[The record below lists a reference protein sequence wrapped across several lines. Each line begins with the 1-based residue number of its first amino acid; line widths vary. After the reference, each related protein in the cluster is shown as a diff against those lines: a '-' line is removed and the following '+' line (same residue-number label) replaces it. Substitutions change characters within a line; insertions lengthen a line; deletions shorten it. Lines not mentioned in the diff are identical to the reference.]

1 MKTKIF
7 LLILLLAFAIQPNIH
22 GLDSESLQAKKD
34 QKALQ
39 HEVTVTLKLV
49 QVFVTDK
56 KRNPITDLTKDDFIL
71 YDNGK
76 LQTITD
82 FEKHILTEPKK
93 KIEEKLEETK
103 LPPSQKIPARMNRK
117 FIFLLNIDRNDAA
130 GVGNSRK
137 AALHFLD
144 TQVQPADEVGV
155 FSYSR
160 YYGLTIHEYLTLDH
174 KKAKEAIN
182 RIEEIPGIRP
192 RSSTEI
198 TLGSEMAKAEG
209 AIGGIKGKEGQS
221 TSSKSEIPSSSPI
234 NFRFV
239 ENPGDPDNIEAR
251 TSNYI
256 QSIKE
261 LSKALR
267 YIPGYKNIILFSGG
281 IPRPLLFSP
290 RQKFREDYEEMA
302 QELATSS
309 SPVYTVNTIGIKR
322 DQSLELLSRLSG
334 GKYFHNIENYKQI
347 SEQIQNITSN
357 YYVLGYYIN
366 ETWDGKYHKIKIK
379 VNRKGCE
386 VNAQQGYFNP
396 KNFAEFTDIEKQL
409 HLIDL
414 ALGDNPYFQEPLNF
428 PLIALPCSPQKKSN
442 LVLLSEIQLDK
453 IEEALGGKTELV
465 TIIFDKEN
473 NIVSSSR
480 GEINFS
486 LIPQK
491 TINHYTIFSLSPGQY
506 ECRVILRNLETGKGA
521 VASTSVEIAEPID
534 SRLRLYPPLL
544 LKPEKEPYYLKTT
557 KAKKVSETLSLIDI
571 YPLLPKEHSPLVG
584 ELDQK
589 TSKLLAIIRCSVV
602 DIKKP
607 EIDISAHLI
616 RNLTG
621 EKIQLSSNLL
631 STESK
636 KDEDTDILLIELQLP
651 ELKAGR
657 YSLEIVAAEATT
669 KSKSQVTRT
678 FIVR

>member
-7 LLILLLAFAIQPNIH
+7 LLILLLAFAIQPNIL
-22 GLDSESLQAKKD
+22 GLDSESFQAKKD

-39 HEVTVTLKLV
+39 HEVTVILKLV
-49 QVFVTDK
+49 QVYVTDK
-56 KRNPITDLTKDDFIL
+56 KGNPITDLSKADFIL
-71 YDNGK
+71 SDQGK
-76 LQTITD
+76 IQTITD
-82 FEKHILTEPKK
+82 FEKHILTKPKK
-93 KIEEKLEETK
+93 KIEEMLEETK

-117 FIFLLNIDRNDAA
+117 FIFLLDIDRNDAA

-144 TQVQPADEVGV
+144 TLVQPADEVGV

-174 KKAKEAIN
+174 KKAKVAIN
-182 RIEEIPGIRP
+182 RIKEIPGIRP

-198 TLGSEMAKAEG
+198 TLASERAKAEG
-209 AIGGIKGKEGQS
+209 TIF
-221 TSSKSEIPSSSPI
+221 KSEEPEIPSSFPI
-234 NFRFV
+234 KFRFV

-256 QSIKE
+256 KSIKE

-281 IPRPLLFSP
+281 IPRSLLFLP
-290 RQKFREDYEEMA
+290 RQTSREAYEEMA

-322 DQSLELLSRLSG
+322 DRSLELLSRLSG
-334 GKYFHNIENYKQI
+334 GKYFHNVVNYKQI

-428 PLIALPCSPQKKSN
+428 PLIALSCPPQKKSN

-453 IEEALGGKTELV
+453 IKEALGGKTEIV
-465 TIIFDKEN
+465 TIIIDKEN
-473 NIVSSSR
+473 DIVSSR

-486 LIPQK
+486 LISQN
-491 TINHYTIFSLSPGQY
+491 TINHYAIFSLSPGQY

-521 VASTSVEIAEPID
+521 VASSSVEIPGPLD
-534 SRLRLYPPLL
+534 SGLRLYPPLL
-544 LKPEKEPYYLKTT
+544 LKPEKEPFYLKTT
-557 KAKKVSETLSLIDI
+557 KAKNASKSLSLIDI
-571 YPLLPKEHSPLVG
+571 YPLLPQEHSPLVG

-589 TSKLLAIIRCSVV
+589 ISKLLAIMRCSVV
-602 DIKKP
+602 DIEKP

-636 KDEDTDILLIELQLP
+636 KDEDTDLLLIELQLP
-651 ELKAGR
+651 ELKAGK
-657 YSLEIVAAEATT
+657 YVLEIVAEELSTKL
-669 KSKSQVTRT
+669 KSKVTRT
-678 FIVR
+678 FKVR

>member
-7 LLILLLAFAIQPNIH
+7 LFILLLAFNIQPNIH
-22 GLDSESLQAKKD
+22 GSDSESLQAKKN

-39 HEVTVTLKLV
+39 HEVMVTLKLV

-56 KRNPITDLTKDDFIL
+56 KGNPITDLSKTDFIL
-71 YDNGK
+71 YDKGQI
-76 LQTITD
+76 QTITD
-82 FEKHILTEPKK
+82 FEKHILTKPKK

-103 LPPSQKIPARMNRK
+103 LPPSQKVPTRMNRK
-117 FIFLLNIDRNDAA
+117 FIFLLDIDRNDTA

-144 TQVQPADEVGV
+144 TLVQPTDEVGI

-160 YYGLTIHEYLTLDH
+160 FNGLTIHEYLTLDH
-174 KKAKEAIN
+174 QKAKEAIN
-182 RIEEIPGIRP
+182 RIKEIPGIRP

-198 TLGSEMAKAEG
+198 TLRSERTKAEG
-209 AIGGIKGKEGQS
+209 TILGKGEG
-221 TSSKSEIPSSSPI
+221 SESPSSSPI
-234 NFRFV
+234 NFRLV

-256 QSIKE
+256 KSIKE

-281 IPRPLLFSP
+281 IPRSLLFS
-290 RQKFREDYEEMA
+290 RDQRSREAYEEMA

-322 DQSLELLSRLSG
+322 DRSLELLSSLSG
-334 GKYFHNIENYKQI
+334 GKYFHNIVNYKQI
-347 SEQIQNITSN
+347 SEQIQSITSN

-366 ETWDGKYHKIKIK
+366 ETWDGKYHTIKIK

-386 VNAQQGYFNP
+386 VNAQQGYYNP
-396 KNFAEFTDIEKQL
+396 KNFAEFSDIEKQL

-414 ALGDNPYFQEPLNF
+414 AMGDNPYFQEPLNF
-428 PLIALPCSPQKKSN
+428 PLIALPCPPHKKSN

-453 IEEALGGKTELV
+453 IKEALGGKTELV
-465 TIIFDKEN
+465 TIIIDKEN
-473 NIVSSSR
+473 NIVSSSS
-480 GEINFS
+480 GEINLS
-486 LIPQK
+486 LIPQN

-506 ECRVILRNLETGKGA
+506 ECRVILRNLKTGKGA
-521 VASTSVEIAEPID
+521 IASSSVEIPGPLD
-534 SRLRLYPPLL
+534 SGLRLYPPLL
-544 LKPEKEPYYLKTT
+544 LKPEKEPFYLKTS
-557 KAKKVSETLSLIDI
+557 KANKVSNSLSLIDI
-571 YPLLPKEHSPLVG
+571 YPLLPREHSPLVG
-584 ELDQK
+584 ELDRK
-589 TSKLLAIIRCSVV
+589 TSKLLAVMQSSVI
-602 DIKKP
+602 DIEKP

-616 RNLTG
+616 RELTG

-636 KDEDTDILLIELQLP
+636 KDEDTDLLLIELQMP

-657 YSLEIVAAEATT
+657 YVLEIVAEELST
-669 KSKSQVTRT
+669 KLRSKVTRT
-678 FIVR
+678 FKVR

>member
-1 MKTKIF
+1 
-7 LLILLLAFAIQPNIH
+7 
-22 GLDSESLQAKKD
+22 
-34 QKALQ
+34 
-39 HEVTVTLKLV
+39 
-49 QVFVTDK
+49 
-56 KRNPITDLTKDDFIL
+56 
-71 YDNGK
+71 
-76 LQTITD
+76 
-82 FEKHILTEPKK
+82 
-93 KIEEKLEETK
+93 
-103 LPPSQKIPARMNRK
+103 
-117 FIFLLNIDRNDAA
+117 
-130 GVGNSRK
+130 
-137 AALHFLD
+137 
-144 TQVQPADEVGV
+144 
-155 FSYSR
+155 
-160 YYGLTIHEYLTLDH
+160 
-174 KKAKEAIN
+174 
-182 RIEEIPGIRP
+182 
-192 RSSTEI
+192 
-198 TLGSEMAKAEG
+198 
-209 AIGGIKGKEGQS
+209 
-221 TSSKSEIPSSSPI
+221 
-234 NFRFV
+234 
-239 ENPGDPDNIEAR
+239 
-251 TSNYI
+251 
-256 QSIKE
+256 
-261 LSKALR
+261 
-267 YIPGYKNIILFSGG
+267 
-281 IPRPLLFSP
+281 
-290 RQKFREDYEEMA
+290 
-302 QELATSS
+302 
-309 SPVYTVNTIGIKR
+309 TIGIKR

-334 GKYFHNIENYKQI
+334 GKYFHNIGNYKQI

-473 NIVSSSR
+473 SIVSSSR

-506 ECRVILRNLETGKGA
+506 ECRVVLRNLDTGKGA
-521 VASTSVEIAEPID
+521 VASSSVEIPGPLD
-534 SRLRLYPPLL
+534 SGLRLYPPLF

-571 YPLLPKEHSPLVG
+571 YPLLPKDHSPLVG

>member
-7 LLILLLAFAIQPNIH
+7 LLILLLAFAIQPNIR
-22 GLDSESLQAKKD
+22 GLDSESFQAKKD

-39 HEVTVTLKLV
+39 HEVIVSLKLV

-56 KRNPITDLTKDDFIL
+56 KGNPITDLSKADFIL
-71 YDNGK
+71 SDQGK
-76 LQTITD
+76 IQTITD
-82 FEKHILTEPKK
+82 FEKHILTKPKK
-93 KIEEKLEETK
+93 KVEEKLEETK
-103 LPPSQKIPARMNRK
+103 LPSSQKIPARMNRK
-117 FIFLLNIDRNDAA
+117 FIFLLDIDRNDAA

-144 TQVQPADEVGV
+144 TLVQPDDEVGV

-160 YYGLTIHEYLTLDH
+160 FFGLTIHEYLTLDH

-182 RIEEIPGIRP
+182 RIKEIPGIRP

-198 TLGSEMAKAEG
+198 TLGSEQGKAE
-209 AIGGIKGKEGQS
+209 EQM
-221 TSSKSEIPSSSPI
+221 TSSRSEITSSSPI

-256 QSIKE
+256 KSIKE

-281 IPRPLLFSP
+281 IPRRMLFSP
-290 RQKFREDYEEMA
+290 LQRSREAYEDMA
-302 QELATSS
+302 KELATSS

-322 DQSLELLSRLSG
+322 DRSLELLSRFSG
-334 GKYFHNIENYKQI
+334 GKYFHNIVNYKQI

-386 VNAQQGYFNP
+386 VNAQQGYYNP

-442 LVLLSEIQLDK
+442 LVLLSEIRLDK
-453 IEEALGGKTELV
+453 IKEALGGKTELV
-465 TIIFDKEN
+465 TIIIDKEN

-486 LIPQK
+486 LIPK
-491 TINHYTIFSLSPGQY
+491 NTINHYAIFSLSPGQY
-506 ECRVILRNLETGKGA
+506 ECRVILRNLKTGKGA
-521 VASTSVEIAEPID
+521 VASSSVGIPGPLD
-534 SRLRLYPPLL
+534 SGLRLYPPLF
-544 LKPEKEPYYLKTT
+544 LKPEKEPFYLKTT
-557 KAKKVSETLSLIDI
+557 KAKKVSQALSLIDI
-571 YPLLPKEHSPLVG
+571 YPLLPKEHSPLVE

-589 TSKLLAIIRCSVV
+589 ISKLLAIMRCSVV

-631 STESK
+631 STEGK
-636 KDEDTDILLIELQLP
+636 KDEDTDLLLIELQLP

-657 YSLEIVAAEATT
+657 YVLEIVAEELST
-669 KSKSQVTRT
+669 KLKSGVTRT
-678 FIVR
+678 FKVR